1 MKQKKENTFFPF
13 IFSLST
19 MVQKNQGSRRKYWIT
34 CSSARSFANTTHSF
48 ACSALLALLAHS
60 VTLIRSLTL
69 LLPYELMGKR
79 VNSMKGTQ
87 RFHTVLSHCVS
98 LSLRARRRGVA
109 VGLSYLQRLQRLM
122 TTPTTTTMTTPTT
135 TTTTAALAAATVAKM
150 KRRKTR
156 AMKNGKK
163 R

>member
-69 LLPYELMGKR
+69 LLPYELMGKK
-79 VNSMKGTQ
+79 VKSMKGTQ

-122 TTPTTTTMTTPTT
+122 TTTMTTMMT